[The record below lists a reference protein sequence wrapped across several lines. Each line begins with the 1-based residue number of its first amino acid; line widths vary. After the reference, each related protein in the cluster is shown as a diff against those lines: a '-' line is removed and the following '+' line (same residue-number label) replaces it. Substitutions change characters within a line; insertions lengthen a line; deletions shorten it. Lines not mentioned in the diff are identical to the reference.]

1 MKTAPSVAL
10 WLILP
15 IFLALISP
23 IYAPALTPVREG
35 SSSPSSSPSNTNVTT
50 SNPTLIL
57 KPVNASVGVAPPPIF
72 MEGEHP
78 KLDVK
83 LPSNNS
89 TVSTEAPHVQP
100 VTSSVHARKGVSIED
115 IKVPSVKI
123 ESNNTQVKLPTK
135 PEAKSTTAVSSTTTK
150 KPIPKKPLITSGA
163 DEIPPIPP
171 VPDVVVKETSSR
183 APSSSST
190 SEIVVEPK
198 VEASKAESAPP
209 ASEYSKLPEAPRYE
223 LQDDTSFFQS
233 YFHSVPSK
241 EPRFILPIVITI
253 FAVPLIALVG
263 YQAVRR
269 GKEAWRNRH
278 YRRMDYLIDGM
289 YND

>member
-1 MKTAPSVAL
+1 MKTTPPIAR
-10 WLILP
+10 WLLLP
-15 IFLALISP
+15 TFLMLISP

-35 SSSPSSSPSNTNVTT
+35 SSSPSSSPSIANATT
-50 SNPTLIL
+50 SNPILISN
-57 KPVNASVGVAPPPIF
+57 PVNASVGVVPPPIF

-83 LPSNNS
+83 LPLNIS

-115 IKVPSVKI
+115 IKVPLVKI
-123 ESNNTQVKLPTK
+123 ESNNTDVKPPTK
-135 PEAKSTTAVSSTTTK
+135 PEAKSTTVVSSTTTK

-163 DEIPPIPP
+163 DEISPIPP
-171 VPDVVVKETSSR
+171 VPIVVAKEKTSN
-183 APSSSST
+183 APSSSPT
-190 SEIVVEPK
+190 SEIAVEPK
-198 VEASKAESAPP
+198 VEVTKAESAQP

-223 LQDDTSFFQS
+223 VQEDPSFFQS

-263 YQAVRR
+263 YQAIRR